1 MKKQL
6 SKLSL
11 KTDQIIALSNAQA
24 RGILGGMP
32 VEISKNGNCSGH
44 PKCPVKI

>member
-6 SKLSL
+6 AKLTL

-24 RGILGGMP
+24 RSIAGGRP
-32 VEISKNGNCSGH
+32 VEISKHGNCSGH
-44 PKCPVKI
+44 TACPTKI